1 MTIILLGVVLAILY
15 QMGYSAY
22 KESRAN
28 KRLNEIYQHRK
39 EREDRKMRL
48 IAEKPDNVIFASDL
62 NKDTPLMFVGSFKS
76 LNGVKGKNGDLAN
89 VDGIEYFYKDGEWY
103 ALVDDV
109 SHLNRLRY

>member
-1 MTIILLGVVLAILY
+1 MKTMVFILLLFLLLY
-15 QMGYSAY
+15 QVHNLYKKVKAY
-22 KESRAN
+22 KQLDDIYSR
-28 KRLNEIYQHRK
+28 RK

-89 VDGIEYFYKDGEWY
+89 VDGIEYFYKDGKWY
-103 ALVDDV
+103 ELVDDV